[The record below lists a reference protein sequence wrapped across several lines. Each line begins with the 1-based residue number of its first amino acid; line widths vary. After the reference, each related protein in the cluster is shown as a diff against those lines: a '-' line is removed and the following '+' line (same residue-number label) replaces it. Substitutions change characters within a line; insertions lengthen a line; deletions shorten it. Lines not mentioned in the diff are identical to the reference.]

1 MNTALLHV
9 KKRRPLSREVSNRRQ
24 PMPSL
29 DYRQLHPGMGQA
41 IAERTVLR
49 KKADGSWET
58 WGEVANRV
66 ALGNSLLCIEQ
77 VEQAVEYSLLRK
89 HIANASILMSGRHLQ
104 HGDETQPYRNM
115 EVFSNCATA
124 PTSFLLFYLLLNGAG
139 VGRSYDDDLMVVN
152 WDYAPTLRC
161 VLDESHPDFD
171 ISAHESVRD
180 AKHKYG
186 KGKEILWYKVP
197 DSREGWAKALELWE
211 NAAFEKIHKDKMLIL
226 DFTDVRE
233 RGKPIK
239 GMQNRPSSG
248 PIPMMNAFAKAATL
262 KGSNLEPWQ
271 QAMYVDH
278 YFAECVLVGG
288 ARRSARMATKY
299 WRDKTILDFITIK
312 RPIEYDGLKL
322 EEIIQYRK
330 DTDSVPQGF
339 LWSANNSV
347 MVDAEFWALID
358 RKRGTEEY
366 LEPEAK
372 RARDILKA
380 MTAGAYADGTGEP
393 GIINAH
399 KLVQNDDGW
408 QELHRGDYV
417 GSEKYQIYEDTQIM
431 MAKLAKKA
439 KRKKYHTITNPCG
452 EVALNCL
459 GGFCVIGDVV
469 PYHCD
474 TLDEAEQAFR
484 ITTRALIRVN
494 TMDSIYNKE
503 VLRTNRIGV
512 SITGIHE
519 FAWKFFGYTFQDLID
534 ESKSQDFW
542 DTLARF
548 SLAVNEEAVEY
559 SAKMGLRTPHTVTT
573 IKPAGT
579 TSKLFG
585 LCEGWHLPAMK
596 RYMRWVQFRHDN
608 PLVAEYR
615 ARGYPTKKLVQYE
628 GTTVV
633 GFPTSLVLL
642 DIAPDSAILTAS
654 EATPAEQYRWVELG
668 EKYWIGAERGN
679 QISYTLK
686 YDPNKVS
693 YIDFKNTIQEYQ
705 RRVRCCAVMPQIDT
719 TAFEYQPEEAVT
731 IAEFQAARQAIKDA
745 VAEDIGQEHVE
756 CEGGACPI
764 DFNDDEKTE

>member
-1 MNTALLHV
+1 
-9 KKRRPLSREVSNRRQ
+9 
-24 PMPSL
+24 
-29 DYRQLHPGMGQA
+29 
-41 IAERTVLR
+41 
-49 KKADGSWET
+49 
-58 WGEVANRV
+58 
-66 ALGNSLLCIEQ
+66 
-77 VEQAVEYSLLRK
+77 
-89 HIANASILMSGRHLQ
+89 
-104 HGDETQPYRNM
+104 
-115 EVFSNCATA
+115 
-124 PTSFLLFYLLLNGAG
+124 
-139 VGRSYDDDLMVVN
+139 
-152 WDYAPTLRC
+152 
-161 VLDESHPDFD
+161 
-171 ISAHESVRD
+171 
-180 AKHKYG
+180 
-186 KGKEILWYKVP
+186 
-197 DSREGWAKALELWE
+197 
-211 NAAFEKIHKDKMLIL
+211 
-226 DFTDVRE
+226 
-233 RGKPIK
+233 
-239 GMQNRPSSG
+239 
-248 PIPMMNAFAKAATL
+248 
-262 KGSNLEPWQ
+262 
-271 QAMYVDH
+271 
-278 YFAECVLVGG
+278 
-288 ARRSARMATKY
+288 MATKY

>member
-1 MNTALLHV
+1 M
-9 KKRRPLSREVSNRRQ
+9 S
-24 PMPSL
+24 SL
-29 DYRQLHPGMGQA
+29 DYRELHPGMGQA

-49 KKADGSWET
+49 KKPDGSWET
-58 WGEVANRV
+58 WGEVAARV
-66 ALGNSLLCIEQ
+66 ALGNSLLCTEQ
-77 VEQAVEYSLLRK
+77 SEQAIEYNLMRK

-139 VGRSYDDDLMVVN
+139 VGRAYDDDLMVVN

-161 VLDESHPDFD
+161 VIDESHPDFD

-186 KGKEILWYKVP
+186 KGKEILWYKIP
-197 DSREGWAKALELWE
+197 DSREGWAKGLELWE

-233 RGKPIK
+233 RGRPIK

-248 PIPMMNAFAKAATL
+248 PVPMMNAFAKAATL

-288 ARRSARMATKY
+288 ARRSARMSTKH
-299 WRDKTILDFITIK
+299 WKDKSILDFITIK
-312 RPIEYDGLKL
+312 RPIEYNGLKL

-330 DTDSVPQGF
+330 DNDTMPQGF
-339 LWSANNSV
+339 LWSSNNSV
-347 MVDAEFWALID
+347 MVDEEFWALID
-358 RKRGTEEY
+358 RKRGTDEF
-366 LEPEAK
+366 LDPEAK

-380 MTAGAYADGTGEP
+380 ITTSAYADGTGEP
-393 GIINAH
+393 GIINAD
-399 KLVQNDDGW
+399 KLVQNDDDW

-431 MAKLAKKA
+431 MSKLAKKA
-439 KRKKYHTITNPCG
+439 KRKKHHTITNPCG
-452 EVALNCL
+452 EIALNCL
-459 GGFCVIGDVV
+459 GGFCVIADVV

-474 TLDEAEQAFR
+474 TLDEAEEAFR
-484 ITTRALIRVN
+484 VTTRALIRVN
-494 TMDSIYNKE
+494 TMDSVFSKE

-519 FAWKFFGYTFQDLID
+519 FAWKFFKYTFKDLLD
-534 ESKSQDFW
+534 EKKSQDFW
-542 DTLARF
+542 DALARF
-548 SLAVNEEAVEY
+548 NRAVNEEAVEY
-559 SAKMGLRTPHTVTT
+559 SAKLGLKTPHTLTT

-596 RYMRWVQFRHDN
+596 RYMRWVQFRYDN
-608 PLVAEYR
+608 PLVEEYR
-615 ARGYPTKKLVQYE
+615 NRGYPTKDLVQYE

-633 GFPTSLVLL
+633 GFPTSLVLA
-642 DIAPDSAILTAS
+642 DIAPDEAIITAA
-654 EATPAEQYRWVELG
+654 EATPEEQYRWVELG

-686 YDPNKVS
+686 YNPEKVS
-693 YIDFKNTIQEYQ
+693 YIDFKNTVQKHQ
-705 RRVRCCAVMPQIDT
+705 RRVRCCAVMPQISS

-731 IAEFQAARQAIKDA
+731 IAQFQAIRQAIKDA

>member
-1 MNTALLHV
+1 
-9 KKRRPLSREVSNRRQ
+9 
-24 PMPSL
+24 
-29 DYRQLHPGMGQA
+29 
-41 IAERTVLR
+41 
-49 KKADGSWET
+49 
-58 WGEVANRV
+58 
-66 ALGNSLLCIEQ
+66 
-77 VEQAVEYSLLRK
+77 
-89 HIANASILMSGRHLQ
+89 MSGRHLQ
-104 HGDETQPYRNM
+104 HGDETQSYRNM
-115 EVFSNCATA
+115 EVFTNCATA

-161 VLDESHPDFD
+161 VIDEIHPDFD

-226 DFTDVRE
+226 DFSDVRE
-233 RGKPIK
+233 RGVPIK

-248 PIPMMNAFAKAATL
+248 PVPMMNAFAKAATL
-262 KGSNLEPWQ
+262 KGSNLDPWQ

-288 ARRSARMATKY
+288 ARRSARMATKH
-299 WRDKTILDFITIK
+299 WRDKTIFDFITIK
-312 RPIEYDGLKL
+312 RPIEYNGLKL
-322 EEIIQYRK
+322 EEIVQYRK
-330 DTDSVPQGF
+330 DTESVPQGF
-339 LWSANNSV
+339 LWSSNNSI
-347 MVDAEFWALID
+347 MVDDEFWALID

-380 MTAGAYADGTGEP
+380 MTGSAYADGTGEP

-399 KLVQNDDGW
+399 KLVQNDDDW

-431 MAKLAKKA
+431 MSKLAKKA

-459 GGFCVIGDVV
+459 GGFCVIADVV
-469 PYHCD
+469 PYHCT
-474 TLDEAEQAFR
+474 TLDEAEEAFR

-494 TMDSIYNKE
+494 TMDSVFSKE

-519 FAWKFFGYTFQDLID
+519 FAWKFFGYTFKDLLD
-534 ESKSQDFW
+534 EKKSQDFW

-548 SLAVNEEAVEY
+548 SRAVNEEAVAY
-559 SAKMGLRTPHTVTT
+559 SAKLGLKTPHTLTT

-596 RYMRWVQFRHDN
+596 RYMRWVQFRYDN
-608 PLVAEYR
+608 PLVEEYR
-615 ARGYPTKKLVQYE
+615 NKGYPTRDLVQYQ

-633 GFPTSLVLL
+633 GFPTSLVLS
-642 DIAPDSAILTAS
+642 DIAPDEAVLTAA

-668 EKYWIGAERGN
+668 EKYWLGKERGN

-686 YDPNKVS
+686 YNPNVVS
-693 YIDFKNTIQEYQ
+693 YTDFKNTIQTHQ
-705 RRVRCCAVMPQIDT
+705 RKVRCCAVMPQIDT

-745 VAEDIGQEHVE
+745 VAEDIGQEHVD